1 MGESGDVA
9 FPNVFEGGSLIDRLV
24 CAHSGILEVAS
35 KKKSDHF
42 VSTTLPMCVILHR
55 TDSYPALRLTVLCII
70 LSLSI
75 PPTRL
80 LGETQSHVTKRP
92 ASYLHRAQTC
102 HDLLIVFPLCF
113 GRSHHDPQSLSRGV
127 CLDVFNVD
135 FGSAL
140 RARFRSG
147 RLTTV

>member
-42 VSTTLPMCVILHR
+42 VSTKLRMCVVLHR
-55 TDSYPALRLTVLCII
+55 TDSYSALRLTVLCMI
-70 LSLSI
+70 LSLST

-102 HDLLIVFPLCF
+102 HDLLIVLLFASANLIMTP
-113 GRSHHDPQSLSRGV
+113 SP
-127 CLDVFNVD
+127 CLAAF
-135 FGSAL
+135 AL
-140 RARFRSG
+140 TY
-147 RLTTV
+147 LI